1 MLDRFLDLSFAGL
14 TWQAIWQKIL
24 EMLTYDPQN
33 PLIFNS
39 GFFLLFFIIVMFFY
53 PLVVHKVRVR
63 TWYLILFSLY
73 FYYKTSGSFVLM
85 LLVTSGMNFLL
96 GSWIHKEEKRSAK
109 TVLIWLSVIWNLGL
123 MGYFKYTNFI
133 IDTFNNVFNGTLPA
147 QDIILPVGI
156 SFFTFQTMSYSL
168 DIYFG
173 KLKPVRN
180 FADFT
185 FFVCFFPQLV
195 AGPILRASWF
205 IPQINKYLSLNK
217 ERISQA
223 LILIIAGLIK
233 KGVIADYISINFVDR
248 VFSNP
253 ALYSG
258 VENLL
263 AVYGYGLQI
272 YCDFSGYSD
281 IAIGLAILL
290 GFIIPPNFN
299 SPYRATSI
307 TDFWRRWH
315 ISLSSWL
322 RDYLY
327 IPLGGNRKGK
337 FRTRVNLMVTM
348 LLGGLWHGASWN
360 FVFWGGLHGVALVI
374 DKVLHAMLLRRS
386 AASSLKRPLPHPL
399 IQALGVFLTFN
410 FVSFTWIFFRSDSFA
425 SAWLMLSRI
434 FTNFDPAN
442 LFVWISQYQVVAVL
456 IVLGYLFHWTP
467 KSLMDTLQKRLARTP
482 LVLQALAIAAVIWIL
497 FQFRAA
503 DLQPFIYFQF

>member
-1 MLDRFLDLSFAGL
+1 MLEKFLNIPFACL
-14 TWQAIWQKIL
+14 NWQEVWHKIL
-24 EMLTYDPQN
+24 ETLEYDPQN

-39 GFFLLFFIIVMFFY
+39 GFFLLFFIVVMFFY
-53 PLVVHKVRVR
+53 PLVVNKVRVR

-85 LLVTSGMNFLL
+85 LLVTSGINFLL
-96 GSWIHKEEKRSAK
+96 GSWIYREKTRSAK
-109 TVLIWLSVIWNLGL
+109 TILISLSVIWNLAF

-133 IDTFNNVFNGTLPA
+133 IETVNYVFNGSLPV

-168 DIYFG
+168 DIFFG

-205 IPQINKYLSLNK
+205 LPQINKYLSLNR
-217 ERISQA
+217 ERISHA
-223 LILIIAGLIK
+223 LLLIIAGLIK

-253 ALYSG
+253 SLFSG

-281 IAIGLAILL
+281 IAIGLATLL
-290 GFIIPPNFN
+290 GFSIPPNFN
-299 SPYRATSI
+299 FPYRASSI

-337 FRTRVNLMVTM
+337 IRTHVNIMITM

-360 FVFWGGLHGVALVI
+360 FVFWGGLHGLALVI
-374 DKVLHAMLLRRS
+374 DKVLHATIFRRS
-386 AASSLKRPLPHPL
+386 AAVMIRQLKPNPILT
-399 IQALGVFLTFN
+399 ALGIFLTFN

-425 SAWLMLSRI
+425 NSWLMISRI
-434 FTNFDPAN
+434 FTKFDFSYF
-442 LFVWISQYQVVAVL
+442 LLWISQYRVVAVL
-456 IVLGYLFHWTP
+456 IALGYLSHWIP
-467 KSLMDTLQKRLARTP
+467 KHFTIPLRKGLAKAP
-482 LVLQALAIAAVIWIL
+482 LPLQALAMAVVIWIL
-497 FQFRAA
+497 FQFRSA